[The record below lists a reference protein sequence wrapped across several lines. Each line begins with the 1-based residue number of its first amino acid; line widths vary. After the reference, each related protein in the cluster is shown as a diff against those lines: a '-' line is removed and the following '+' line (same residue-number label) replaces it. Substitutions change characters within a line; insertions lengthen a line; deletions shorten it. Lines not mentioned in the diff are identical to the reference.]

1 MCDCEDYINVVD
13 LPQLK
18 IYLIMAQYKSLK
30 QTGTVYSGNH
40 KIKYATATQ
49 DELAFIYE
57 ELGLTQHIEKIT
69 NSENNESE
77 EKESGSKKT
86 TKKPSRRS
94 KKD

>member
-49 DELAFIYE
+49 RELAFIYE
-57 ELGLTQHIEKIT
+57 ELGLTQYIEKIT
-69 NSENNESE
+69 NSDNNESE
-77 EKESGSKKT
+77 KEIISKKAN
-86 TKKPSRRS
+86 KKSSRKS